1 MTLIDKKAEED
12 FNKARNKIFLWN
24 IAFSVISY
32 GVPMVANSMLDK
44 MIEQNYTTFCI
55 VMAVAGLVCS
65 GIVFI
70 STFFYKENNYIQE
83 EKQPGFIEGL
93 KLCLKNKSFL
103 LFEVVSWT
111 VIYAQSALM
120 VGLTYLSGMW
130 ANENVTINGWIGANA
145 MLVLYIALFVGLIT
159 GLLLFVFFR
168 DKWGTRISILV
179 AVGLMGLGCLL
190 GSLLGKFFIVT
201 VLTFLCCGVGLA
213 GGLYVIPMIN
223 GDVIDKDEMENGTRR
238 EGTYAGIN
246 SLITKPAGSIATAL
260 LPFMLVNMFGFD
272 QNLKT
277 IANGQETT
285 DWLNQTIT
293 AKEGFF
299 FCWLFITA
307 ILLVLSFI
315 AMIFYPLHGK
325 KWNEDKERLSKEHQE
340 KEEKYEQ
347 EILQK
352 MNSTTSE

>member
-1 MTLIDKKAEED
+1 
-12 FNKARNKIFLWN
+12 
-24 IAFSVISY
+24 
-32 GVPMVANSMLDK
+32 
-44 MIEQNYTTFCI
+44 
-55 VMAVAGLVCS
+55 
-65 GIVFI
+65 
-70 STFFYKENNYIQE
+70 
-83 EKQPGFIEGL
+83 
-93 KLCLKNKSFL
+93 
-103 LFEVVSWT
+103 
-111 VIYAQSALM
+111 
-120 VGLTYLSGMW
+120 
-130 ANENVTINGWIGANA
+130 
-145 MLVLYIALFVGLIT
+145 MLV
-159 GLLLFVFFR
+159 
-168 DKWGTRISILV
+168 S
-179 AVGLMGLGCLL
+179 
-190 GSLLGKFFIVT
+190 
-201 VLTFLCCGVGLA
+201 
-213 GGLYVIPMIN
+213 
-223 GDVIDKDEMENGTRR
+223 
-238 EGTYAGIN
+238 
-246 SLITKPAGSIATAL
+246 
-260 LPFMLVNMFGFD
+260 MFGFD